1 MVNLFGRGFIGS
13 YYASMYDCVVN
24 DRNDLVPKTDT
35 VLYTISTVDNYNVMV
50 NPYIDIETNLTT
62 LIRVLE
68 NCKGQNIT
76 FNFCSSWF
84 VYGETNKPATEDSAC
99 DPKGFYSITK
109 RTAEQM
115 LMFYCR
121 TFDIPYRI
129 FRFANVVG
137 PADGKVSTKKNA
149 LTFLI
154 KKIKNNEEITLYDG
168 GTFVRDY
175 IHVRDVC
182 RAVNLILEKGELN
195 TIYNV
200 GNNNP
205 FQFRDA
211 IEYVIKATN
220 STSTIKDTP
229 SSDFT
234 KSIQVNS
241 LIMNAD
247 KLKNLGYVP
256 EYNMYNILDELIE
269 RS

>member
-1 MVNLFGRGFIGS
+1 MVNLFGRGFIGN
-13 YYASMYDCVVN
+13 YYANMYECVVN
-24 DRNDLVPKTDT
+24 DRNDLIPKTNEI
-35 VLYTISTVDNYNVMV
+35 LYTISTVDNYNVMV

-62 LIRVLE
+62 LMRVLE
-68 NCKGQNIT
+68 QCKGRDVV

-84 VYGETNKPATEDSAC
+84 VYGEINKPATEESEC

-115 LMFYCR
+115 LMFYCK
-121 TFDIPYRI
+121 TFGIKYRI

-137 PADGKVSTKKNA
+137 PADEKVSTKKNA

-168 GTFVRDY
+168 GTFIRDY

-200 GNNNP
+200 GNTNP
-205 FQFRDA
+205 FRFRDA
-211 IEYVIKATN
+211 IEYVIKTTN
-220 STSTIKDTP
+220 SKSMIKDVP

-234 KSIQVNS
+234 KLIQINS
-241 LIMNAD
+241 LIMDAN
-247 KLKNLGYVP
+247 KLKNIGYIP
-256 EYNMYNILDELIE
+256 EYSMYNILDELIE
-269 RS
+269 KS